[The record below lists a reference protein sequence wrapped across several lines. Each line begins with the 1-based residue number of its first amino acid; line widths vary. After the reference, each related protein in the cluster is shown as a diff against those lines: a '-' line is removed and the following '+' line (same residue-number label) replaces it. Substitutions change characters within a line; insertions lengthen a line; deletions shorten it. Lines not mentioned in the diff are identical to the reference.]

1 MRAIDRRTFLKG
13 MGVAGGAVVGFNALR
28 PFAVGADGSVLQYGL
43 AAADVR
49 RLDPMGG
56 PNSTDKTVLEH
67 IYRGLV
73 RPMPGE
79 VNAERFQPDLAENWE
94 HSSDLKAW
102 TFKLRQG
109 VEFHGGF
116 GEFTADDVEFSLN
129 RARNKKTS
137 IYHKFYREFDD
148 VKALDKHTVRITLK
162 TPQTRIALLPN
173 LLGWQAGMI
182 MSRKAAEKLGDKL
195 KTHPI
200 GTGPFAF
207 KEHVPQERLVLVR
220 NDQYHLGKPG
230 IGGIDFRFLP
240 DASSRN
246 LAFKAGELHIIE
258 LTREQRAI
266 NQVKGPDVVIESFG
280 PSTVVKLHMDRKRK
294 PLDDLRVR
302 KAIAHS
308 INRDA
313 LVRFIGPDVA
323 SSLYSVIPPTFVG
336 ALEDVPA
343 ELRYDYNPEKAKQLL
358 ADAGMPKGFNLN
370 PVFISEKPMFRR
382 AAEVLQN
389 QMAQVGIGVNLSVI
403 AHPAW
408 HKKNDEGSNPLVLRA
423 ATRFP
428 TANFILE
435 EFFAKG
441 AKRNFSH
448 FNGADADI
456 QQAKKET
463 DPQVQKKLWGD
474 AQTKIL
480 EDLAALPTH
489 EIKNVYARKSGV
501 ELGFKLESDL
511 CICVPLKWDARLM

>member
-1 MRAIDRRTFLKG
+1 
-13 MGVAGGAVVGFNALR
+13 
-28 PFAVGADGSVLQYGL
+28 
-43 AAADVR
+43 
-49 RLDPMGG
+49 
-56 PNSTDKTVLEH
+56 
-67 IYRGLV
+67 
-73 RPMPGE
+73 
-79 VNAERFQPDLAENWE
+79 
-94 HSSDLKAW
+94 
-102 TFKLRQG
+102 
-109 VEFHGGF
+109 
-116 GEFTADDVEFSLN
+116 
-129 RARNKKTS
+129 
-137 IYHKFYREFDD
+137 
-148 VKALDKHTVRITLK
+148 
-162 TPQTRIALLPN
+162 
-173 LLGWQAGMI
+173 
-182 MSRKAAEKLGDKL
+182 
-195 KTHPI
+195 
-200 GTGPFAF
+200 
-207 KEHVPQERLVLVR
+207 
-220 NDQYHLGKPG
+220 
-230 IGGIDFRFLP
+230 
-240 DASSRN
+240 
-246 LAFKAGELHIIE
+246 
-258 LTREQRAI
+258 
-266 NQVKGPDVVIESFG
+266 
-280 PSTVVKLHMDRKRK
+280 
-294 PLDDLRVR
+294 
-302 KAIAHS
+302 
-308 INRDA
+308 
-313 LVRFIGPDVA
+313 
-323 SSLYSVIPPTFVG
+323 
-336 ALEDVPA
+336 
-343 ELRYDYNPEKAKQLL
+343 
-358 ADAGMPKGFNLN
+358 MPKGFNLN